1 MIEILKSAP
10 HVAAFH
16 FTGTLS
22 GEDYDTCIAEV
33 ETRLSLNPRIAV
45 YTDLTGMTGMSA
57 EAMGKD
63 VRYAIGKFGEYSRF
77 ARSAV
82 VTERHW
88 LANVSTFVGKL
99 VPTTELKTFE
109 PDEREDAMAWASQP
123 IPPK

>member
-1 MIEILKSAP
+1 MIDILPSAP

-16 FTGTLS
+16 FTGTLT
-22 GEDYDTCIAEV
+22 GEDYDACVAEI
-33 ETRLSLNPRIAV
+33 ETRLSMHPRIAV

-63 VRYAIGKFGEYSRF
+63 VRYAIDKFGEYSRF
-77 ARSAV
+77 ARAAV

-109 PDEREDAMAWASQP
+109 PDERGAAMTWASQP
-123 IPPK
+123 VPRR

>member
-1 MIEILKSAP
+1 MIEILQSAP

-16 FTGTLS
+16 FTGTLD
-22 GEDYDTCIAEV
+22 GEDYDACVAEI
-33 ETRLSLNPRIAV
+33 ETRLSLHPRIAV

-57 EAMGKD
+57 EAVGKD
-63 VRYAIGKFGEYSRF
+63 VRYAIDKFGEYSRF

-88 LANVSTFVGKL
+88 LARVSAFVGKL
-99 VPTTELKTFE
+99 VPNTELKTFE
-109 PDEREDAMAWASQP
+109 PDQREAAMAWAAQP

>member
-1 MIEILKSAP
+1 MIEVLQSAP

-16 FTGTLS
+16 FTGTLT

-33 ETRLSLNPRIAV
+33 ETKLSLNPRIAV
-45 YTDLTGMTGMSA
+45 YTDLTGMTGMSV

-63 VRYAIGKFGEYSRF
+63 VRYAIDKFGEYSRF

-88 LANVSTFVGKL
+88 LANVSTFAGKF

-109 PDEREDAMAWASQP
+109 PDERQEAMAWVSQP
-123 IPPK
+123 IPPR